1 MGNLTLDGLTYAPD
15 RLTSDKNG
23 DTVLHKQV
31 GHKIPS
37 NNLGNNGI
45 FVLCVA
51 HWFLFVLILAYELK
65 VQLPQCICIL
75 AIPVYSDDG
84 LFRHLYFVSP
94 LCLCS
99 TRSSCLRCVYSW
111 GFSASA
117 APKCKSII
125 SPSCLPHSDGTD
137 LPYQFLKASQ
147 V

>member
-15 RLTSDKNG
+15 RLPSDKNG

-65 VQLPQCICIL
+65 
-75 AIPVYSDDG
+75 YSS
-84 LFRHLYFVSP
+84 HN
-94 LCLCS
+94 
-99 TRSSCLRCVYSW
+99 
-111 GFSASA
+111 ASA
-117 APKCKSII
+117 
-125 SPSCLPHSDGTD
+125 
-137 LPYQFLKASQ
+137 F
-147 V
+147 